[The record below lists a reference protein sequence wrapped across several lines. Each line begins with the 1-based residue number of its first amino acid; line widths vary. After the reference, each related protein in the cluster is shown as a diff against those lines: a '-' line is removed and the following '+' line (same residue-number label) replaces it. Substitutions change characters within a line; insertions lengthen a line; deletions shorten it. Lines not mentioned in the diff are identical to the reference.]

1 MKPISLVRKSD
12 EKASSCCVPLS
23 CDDYGTRVY
32 LSGPKDL
39 AAIPEEGT
47 ITFKFERCSVTLSD
61 DKDPVR
67 MELKLLS
74 VESAKA
80 EDVSDAE
87 DSEEAGEEDTG
98 IAIDKLLAGMQE
110 ETED

>member
-1 MKPISLVRKSD
+1 MKPISLVKKPIEAKS
-12 EKASSCCVPLS
+12 ECCALP

-32 LSGPKDL
+32 LSGPKEL
-39 AAIPEEGT
+39 SAIPEEGT

-87 DSEEAGEEDTG
+87 DPEEADEEDTG
-98 IAIDKLLAGMQE
+98 VAIDKLLAGMQE

>member
-1 MKPISLVRKSD
+1 MCCPISC
-12 EKASSCCVPLS
+12 E
-23 CDDYGTRVY
+23 DYGTRVY

-61 DKDPVR
+61 GSDPVR

-74 VESAKA
+74 VESAKK
-80 EDVSDAE
+80 EDVDDVKPAKREANEDA
-87 DSEEAGEEDTG
+87 GT
-98 IAIDKLLAGMQE
+98 AIDKILAGLQDE
-110 ETED
+110 IED